1 LQTGRD
7 RNWIKVNFDSKNNK
21 LSFKIIG
28 SKLNYQQ
35 KRGIRIREVTVKIT
49 DKNLQYYKPIIDIFE
64 KNPQA
69 YDLKIKTESAKAFS
83 GYITKISK
91 KLWPR
96 KKYHASA
103 YSFRHAK
110 ATELK
115 NSDFDAEEIAKI
127 MGHASS
133 DLNKVTVERKEAKV
147 DLTTLQMSKQ
157 VKPRGGDRLLRFKI
171 KNKNE
176 AAKKIKAAS
185 PYGYS
190 KSTSRSFSKTLRSY
204 TACCGFEGL
213 ARPARTVFIAKSS
226 ILRSRAPESGNW
238 DGFPD
243 GFWFSIAKPSYHN
256 ADKNFT
262 QS

>member
-1 LQTGRD
+1 MGNSKRNIKKLNDNFRESILEYAISHNLKCANALVALYATGCRPD
-7 RNWIKVNFDSKNNK
+7 EIETGIKVNFDSKNNK

-115 NSDFDAEEIAKI
+115 NSEGFDAEKIAKI
-127 MGHASS
+127 MGHASVRS
-133 DLNKVTVERKEAKV
+133 QQSYGRKSKRSAGGFDDITDVE
-147 DLTTLQMSKQ
+147 TSS
-157 VKPRGGDRLLRFKI
+157 KPRGGDRLLRFKI

-185 PYGYS
+185 TPTDTVS
-190 KSTSRSFSKTLRSY
+190 PPPVRSLKR
-204 TACCGFEGL
+204 
-213 ARPARTVFIAKSS
+213 
-226 ILRSRAPESGNW
+226 
-238 DGFPD
+238 
-243 GFWFSIAKPSYHN
+243 
-256 ADKNFT
+256 
-262 QS
+262 

>member
-1 LQTGRD
+1 M
-7 RNWIKVNFDSKNNK
+7 K
-21 LSFKIIG
+21 LST
-28 SKLNYQQ
+28 

-115 NSDFDAEEIAKI
+115 NSEGFDAEKIAKI
-127 MGHASS
+127 MGHASVRS
-133 DLNKVTVERKEAKV
+133 QQSYGRKNKRSAGGFDDITDVE
-147 DLTTLQMSKQ
+147 TSS
-157 VKPRGGDRLLRFKI
+157 KPRGGDRLLRFKI
-171 KNKNE
+171 ASKQQT
-176 AAKKIKAAS
+176 AAKIAAISTPPDVAS
-185 PYGYS
+185 PPPVRRL
-190 KSTSRSFSKTLRSY
+190 KR
-204 TACCGFEGL
+204 
-213 ARPARTVFIAKSS
+213 
-226 ILRSRAPESGNW
+226 
-238 DGFPD
+238 
-243 GFWFSIAKPSYHN
+243 
-256 ADKNFT
+256 
-262 QS
+262 

>member
-1 LQTGRD
+1 MGNSKRNIKKLNDNFRESILDYAISHNLKCAPALIALYATGCRPD
-7 RNWIKVNFDSKNNK
+7 EVETGIKVNFDIKNNK

-115 NSDFDAEEIAKI
+115 NSEKFDTEEIAKI
-127 MGHASS
+127 MGHASIRS
-133 DLNKVTVERKEAKV
+133 QQSYGRKNKKGKGGFDDITDVE
-147 DLTTLQMSKQ
+147 TSS
-157 VKPRGGDRLLRFKI
+157 KPRGGDRLLRFKI
-171 KNKNE
+171 ASKQE
-176 AAKKIKAAS
+176 TLKKIKAAS
-185 PYGYS
+185 TTQGSVNPPPVAPV
-190 KSTSRSFSKTLRSY
+190 RSLKR
-204 TACCGFEGL
+204 
-213 ARPARTVFIAKSS
+213 
-226 ILRSRAPESGNW
+226 
-238 DGFPD
+238 
-243 GFWFSIAKPSYHN
+243 
-256 ADKNFT
+256 
-262 QS
+262 

>member
-1 LQTGRD
+1 MGNSKRNIKKLNDNFRESILDYAILHNLKCAPALIALYATGCRPD
-7 RNWIKVNFDSKNNK
+7 EIETGIKVNFDSKNNK

-35 KRGIRIREVTVKIT
+35 KRGIRIREVTIKIT

-69 YDLKIKTESAKAFS
+69 YDLKIKTESSKAFS

-115 NSDFDAEEIAKI
+115 NSEKFDTEEIAKI
-127 MGHASS
+127 MGHASIRS
-133 DLNKVTVERKEAKV
+133 QQSYGRKNKRSAGGFDDITDVE
-147 DLTTLQMSKQ
+147 TSS
-157 VKPRGGDRLLRFKI
+157 KPRGGDRLLRFKI

-185 PYGYS
+185 TPTDTVS
-190 KSTSRSFSKTLRSY
+190 PPP
-204 TACCGFEGL
+204 TAPV
-213 ARPARTVFIAKSS
+213 RPLKR
-226 ILRSRAPESGNW
+226 
-238 DGFPD
+238 
-243 GFWFSIAKPSYHN
+243 
-256 ADKNFT
+256 
-262 QS
+262 